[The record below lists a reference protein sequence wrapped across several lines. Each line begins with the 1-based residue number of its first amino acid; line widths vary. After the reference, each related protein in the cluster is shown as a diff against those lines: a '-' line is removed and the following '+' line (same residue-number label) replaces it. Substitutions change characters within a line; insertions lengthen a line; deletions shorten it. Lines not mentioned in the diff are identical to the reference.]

1 VGDLRRL
8 SDAEWRALE
17 IPAICRLYLKFL
29 VRQAGRG
36 GQPGPAPLASGSN
49 ALVTP
54 PSNKPET
61 FIEKLQNDFNYGLPF
76 DMSLYNNNLALLA
89 SMGFKREESL
99 EALCCTDNKGI
110 EGALEMLFMSDHAV
124 RRRRREDAVEK
135 YNRQRPLLNGS
146 ANGNSNSNGTAP
158 ANGSTADTVDVP
170 TLQLTLAALRKQL
183 DNEHNLRLKTEA
195 EKKEL
200 VPKVMYKE
208 YVRGLVTEEMEQV
221 KQYRERNKITTADHA
236 ETLKEI
242 GVSLTRFDG
251 LKRFEGKAAAECVI
265 CLDKPK
271 DHILTPCMHLCIC
284 HDCVPNLQKQG
295 KCPMCTKKIQ
305 QILRIYL

>member
-1 VGDLRRL
+1 M
-8 SDAEWRALE
+8 
-17 IPAICRLYLKFL
+17 
-29 VRQAGRG
+29 
-36 GQPGPAPLASGSN
+36 
-49 ALVTP
+49 P

-61 FIEKLQNDFNYGLPF
+61 FLEKLQNDFNYGLPF

-135 YNRQRPLLNGS
+135 YNRQRPLLNGP
-146 ANGNSNSNGTAP
+146 NGNSNGSGNGAGTPP

-170 TLQLTLAALRKQL
+170 TLQLTLAAVRKQL
-183 DNEHNLRLKTEA
+183 ENEHNLRLKTEA

-200 VPKVMYKE
+200 VPKVMYRE

-221 KQYRERNKITTADHA
+221 KAYRDRNKITTADHA
-236 ETLKEI
+236 DTLKEI
-242 GVSLTRFDG
+242 GVSLTKFDG